1 MLTFPTHTSGQSQN
15 IGPPLRPYTI
25 IPTSHRLEAKMDSK
39 VVIGKSLTMWA
50 TLPSNGSTIDIVKCQ
65 WTSPF
70 GVTYNVEKNEVKSV
84 GGKGPFQFMY
94 SIGRFPE
101 PLL

>member
-1 MLTFPTHTSGQSQN
+1 
-15 IGPPLRPYTI
+15 
-25 IPTSHRLEAKMDSK
+25 MDSK
-39 VVIGKSLTMWA
+39 VEIGKSLTMWA

-101 PLL
+101 PLISSHYASYPLDFHRKTVIKE